1 MISVTALETL
11 LGHSLFMQCVS
22 MPVQS
27 YRDLVAWQKS
37 FQLVLAVYRG
47 TQVFPK
53 TETYGLVTQLRR
65 AAVSIPSNIAEGH
78 ARTTTGEFKHFLGIA
93 MGSLAEV
100 ETQIL
105 LCQSLGYVAA
115 EDSESLLESGAEVG
129 KIIHG
134 LLRALK
140 N

>member
-1 MISVTALETL
+1 
-11 LGHSLFMQCVS
+11 
-22 MPVQS
+22 
-27 YRDLVAWQKS
+27 
-37 FQLVLAVYRG
+37 
-47 TQVFPK
+47 
-53 TETYGLVTQLRR
+53 
-65 AAVSIPSNIAEGH
+65 
-78 ARTTTGEFKHFLGIA
+78 
-93 MGSLAEV
+93 LAEV